1 LPYLRQQE
9 SKLKKQ
15 AKRARRSPLS
25 LKQIADQSE
34 LADPGSS
41 QKKPNTGD
49 DGVWDLRL
57 YTAGQTPRSVAAF
70 ANLKRICD
78 EHLTGRYNIEVVD
91 LVKHPQLAA
100 GDQIVA
106 IPTLVRKLHQPLR
119 KIVGDLRNTESALVG
134 LQLRPPGE

>member
-1 LPYLRQQE
+1 V
-9 SKLKKQ
+9 KKHP
-15 AKRARRSPLS
+15 KRAQRAPFS
-25 LKQIADQSE
+25 LQEFADHNE
-34 LADPGSS
+34 LANPNSS
-41 QKKPNTGD
+41 KKKSNSGD
-49 DGVWDLRL
+49 DEVWDLRL

-78 EHLTGRYNIEVVD
+78 EYLPGRYNIEVVD

-106 IPTLVRKLHQPLR
+106 IPTLVRKLPPPLR

-134 LQLRPPGE
+134 LQLRPTGE